1 MSDTTIR
8 FAFDDLGKPPHRWQ
22 HELELLRRFNSWDT
36 EHEARAGL
44 LAELFGE
51 AGDVRILPPLT
62 VTRGHDFSFGHK
74 VFINCGAMLSGGAPV
89 RIGAH
94 TLIGPNVHIHATTHP
109 VDPTERQRWAFW
121 AKPITIGE
129 NVWIGAGAVICAGV
143 TIGDHSV
150 IGAGAIVTRDV
161 PACVLAAGNPAQV
174 VRELT
179 PPDMATL
186 YTAWATPD

>member
-8 FAFDDLGKPPHRWQ
+8 YAFSDLGREPGDWRN
-22 HELELLRRFNSWDT
+22 EVELLRRFNDWHTDDD
-36 EHEARAGL
+36 ARAAII
-44 LAELFGE
+44 AELFGN

-62 VTRGHDFSFGHK
+62 VARGRDFSFGHK

-174 VRELT
+174 VRQLE

-186 YTAWATPD
+186 YADWT